1 MQQEEAIQLNPRIN
15 LSQHVPQMHEA
26 IHATGPEALTADTH
40 HVVQQSN
47 SREGIQPQTLSV
59 EERNSC
65 KLS

>member
-26 IHATGPEALTADTH
+26 IHAPGPEAVTADTH
-40 HVVQQSN
+40 TMLFRKTTAGKES
-47 SREGIQPQTLSV
+47 SPKPSV
-59 EERNSC
+59 EERNTC